1 MGTHSQVSYRKKTT
15 QGGVMQIDLR
25 NVRTR
30 WINVDKDED
39 KARQMN
45 ELLDG
50 LGFTNHERFSAVT
63 GIAPHEGVRRGE
75 EHYRNCAESH
85 FKILEETIL
94 ADGEPVLILEDD
106 VDTLRDAIVFEFPV
120 PESTDCIYLGVS
132 TGDGSFEA
140 IDQKNGWAKIQR
152 VFATHA
158 ILHLSKEMSQD
169 VIDFGKKFI
178 YENNTPFDVGLAY
191 EVQPRYN
198 VLTPYVPFFYQADS
212 KNTVNKWEH
221 LTINPLPMKQK
232 FRIGTMK

>member
-1 MGTHSQVSYRKKTT
+1 
-15 QGGVMQIDLR
+15 MQIDLR

-30 WINVDKDED
+30 WINVDKDEE

-94 ADGEPVLILEDD
+94 ADGEPVLIFEDD
-106 VDTLRDAIVFEFPV
+106 VEVNPEAFVAEFPI
-120 PESTDCIYLGVS
+120 PENADCIYLGVS
-132 TGDGSFEA
+132 IGDGSFEA
-140 IDQKNGWAKIQR
+140 INNNDGFAKIKR

-158 ILHLSKEMSQD
+158 ILHMSKEMSED
-169 VIDFGKKFI
+169 IIRFGKKWI
-178 YENNTPFDVGLAY
+178 YEMCRPFDVGIAY
-191 EVQPRYN
+191 EIQPMYN
-198 VLTPYVPFFYQADS
+198 VYTPHVPFFYQADS
-212 KNTVNKWEH
+212 KNTFNKWEQF
-221 LTINPLPMKQK
+221 TKNPLPMKKK
-232 FRIGTMK
+232 FTTGTMI

>member
-1 MGTHSQVSYRKKTT
+1 
-15 QGGVMQIDLR
+15 MQIDLR

-30 WINVDKDED
+30 WINVDKDEE

-106 VDTLRDAIVFEFPV
+106 VEVNPEAFVAEFPI
-120 PESTDCIYLGVS
+120 PENADCIYLGVS

-140 IDQKNGWAKIQR
+140 INNNDGFAKIKR

-158 ILHLSKEMSQD
+158 ILHMSKEMSED
-169 VIDFGKKFI
+169 IIRFGKKWI
-178 YENNTPFDVGLAY
+178 YEICRPFDVGIAY
-191 EVQPRYN
+191 EIQPMYN
-198 VLTPYVPFFYQADS
+198 VYTPHVPFFYQADS
-212 KNTVNKWEH
+212 KNTFNKWEQV
-221 LTINPLPMKQK
+221 TKNPLPMKKK
-232 FRIGTMK
+232 FTTGTMI